1 MTDKEKD
8 ETNEQENFNDMYD
21 VVHAVIDVKS
31 EHDTLNSDF
40 TLANLRTEIFQN
52 EAIVYIK
59 DHINIMVAINNYLDI
74 KETEDEPYR
83 KKVQKLLL
91 DEVISITNL
100 SRADQGKVLEA
111 ILAYIRGQTGVQ
123 IPNEEADKP
132 KGIFGRTVD
141 KIKGKE
147 Q

>member
-1 MTDKEKD
+1 
-8 ETNEQENFNDMYD
+8 
-21 VVHAVIDVKS
+21 
-31 EHDTLNSDF
+31 
-40 TLANLRTEIFQN
+40 
-52 EAIVYIK
+52 
-59 DHINIMVAINNYLDI
+59 MVAINNYLDI